1 MQSSSTR
8 LLDINNNQYHPDNNE
23 LWGHSKLMSI
33 VNASFEKLQD
43 YEQRSQSFEPGQAT
57 GQLHGGEWAGVIFRI
72 GENPLACNTALVHEF
87 LPIPAF
93 TPVPGTKPWILGL
106 ANVHGDLLTIIDLAW
121 YLTNE
126 RTKITMRTRLLIAS
140 IRGRPVGLM
149 VDEVFGQRHFVI
161 DEGKNA
167 RLPARSPLKNFVHKQ
182 YRSGKDVWHELDL
195 ETLFSTTEFL
205 NGAAA

>member
-1 MQSSSTR
+1 
-8 LLDINNNQYHPDNNE
+8 
-23 LWGHSKLMSI
+23 MSA
-33 VNASFEKLQD
+33 VNASFEKLKD
-43 YEQRSQSFEPGQAT
+43 YEQRSQAFEPGQDT

-72 GENPLACNTALVHEF
+72 GDVRLACNMEQVHEF
-87 LPIPAF
+87 LPLPAF

-121 YLTNE
+121 YLHGE
-126 RTKITMRTRLLIAS
+126 RSKVSMRTRLLAAS
-140 IRGRPVGLM
+140 LRGRPIGLL
-149 VDEVFGQRHFVI
+149 VDEVFGQRHFVS
-161 DEGKNA
+161 DEGDKS
-167 RLPARSPLKNFVHKQ
+167 RLPEGSPMREFVHKQ